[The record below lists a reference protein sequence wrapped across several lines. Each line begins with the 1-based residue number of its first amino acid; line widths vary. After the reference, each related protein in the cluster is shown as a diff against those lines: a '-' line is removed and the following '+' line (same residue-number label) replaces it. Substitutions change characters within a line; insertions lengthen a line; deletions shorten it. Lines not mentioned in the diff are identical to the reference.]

1 MPSTIVRGATGQ
13 PGPVGYASGIT
24 TGIFNELN
32 FVIPDYIPGI
42 VAKYGNS
49 SYMLAMEIL
58 GRTNV
63 EEVNTTTN
71 TYSHFEKGRPFGS
84 GLVATAVT
92 GVTAGTAQNV
102 TLKFPQSYN
111 DASNGLTGL
120 GTQSPFLL
128 NQIVKIRSNGVKARV
143 TAITR
148 TTGAFVIQLT
158 PLSTTALIITGT
170 TGTTLNAGEG
180 LETFGNQLAGE
191 ASDSQGTIQQK
202 MYRYDNTA
210 TVLRASTKSSDLAG
224 MNKTQIDFG
233 DGKFYEPALAVMTM
247 NLNMM
252 MNIEDAVMEGVPSSN
267 AGLTADGTAFVGTNG
282 VLPDV
287 GTRGSEVDYVIKNFQ
302 IGDFQNLTNVL
313 DANGGPPEYHFLQD
327 LLQRQDIN
335 NLLFGIYKNGAI
347 RYDSVGFS
355 EEAAVSY
362 GFRGFSTDTFDFFF
376 HRYKGFSA
384 PSTFGYI
391 PTQGDYR
398 AYFGFAV
405 PQGMTQDAKDSTSR
419 PYMQWVY
426 QQNPDITAG
435 QRIYSWDLGYTKATK
450 TTIANNLYEQ
460 IAYVGSRT
468 IAAEQFSYLRGI
480 AS

>member
-1 MPSTIVRGATGQ
+1 MPSAIVRGATGQ
-13 PGPVGYASGIT
+13 PGPIAYPSGIT

-42 VAKYGNS
+42 IAKYGNS
-49 SYMLAMEIL
+49 SYALVMELL
-58 GRTNV
+58 GRSAV
-63 EEVNTTTN
+63 ETVNTTTN

-84 GLVATAVT
+84 GLVA
-92 GVTAGTAQNV
+92 GNV
-102 TLKFPQSYN
+102 SSTVPGAAINITLKSPESYN
-111 DASNGLTGL
+111 DGAT

-128 NQIVKIRSNGVKARV
+128 NQVVKIRSNGRKFRV
-143 TAITR
+143 TDITR
-148 TTGAFVIQLT
+148 TTSAFVIEAT
-158 PLSTTALIITGT
+158 PLGNYTLITGT

-191 ASDSQGTIQQK
+191 SSDSQGTIQQK

-233 DGKFYEPALAVMTM
+233 GGNFYEPALAIQTM
-247 NLNMM
+247 NQNMM
-252 MNIEDAVMEGVPSSN
+252 MDIEDAVMEGVPYANTSD
-267 AGLTADGTAFVGTNG
+267 TGTVG
-282 VLPDV
+282 VLPTV
-287 GTRGSEVDYVIKNFQ
+287 EARGSEIDYVQYAFA

-313 DANGGPPEYHFLQD
+313 DANGGPREYHFLQD
-327 LLQRQDIN
+327 LKQRQDIN

-347 RYDSVGFS
+347 SYASVGMS
-355 EEAAVSY
+355 QEAAVSY

-376 HRYKGFSA
+376 HRYKGFGA
-384 PSTFGYI
+384 EAAFGYV

-398 AYFGFAV
+398 AFFGFAV
-405 PQGMTQDAKDSTSR
+405 PQGMIQDAKDGQTR
-419 PYMQWVY
+419 PQLQFVY

-450 TTIANNLYEQ
+450 TTIAENKYEQ
-460 IAYVGSRT
+460 IAYVGSRVLS
-468 IAAEQFSYLRGI
+468 AEQFAILRGV

>member
-1 MPSTIVRGATGQ
+1 MPSAIVRGATGQ
-13 PGPVGYASGIT
+13 PGPIAYPSGIT

-42 VAKYGNS
+42 IAKYGNS
-49 SYMLAMEIL
+49 SYALVMELL
-58 GRTNV
+58 GRSAV
-63 EEVNTTTN
+63 ETVNTTTN

-84 GLVATAVT
+84 GLVA
-92 GVTAGTAQNV
+92 GNV
-102 TLKFPQSYN
+102 SSTVPGAAINITLKSPESYN
-111 DASNGLTGL
+111 DGAT

-128 NQIVKIRSNGVKARV
+128 NQVVKIRSNGRKFRV
-143 TAITR
+143 TDITR
-148 TTGAFVIQLT
+148 TTSAFVIEAT
-158 PLSTTALIITGT
+158 PLGNYTLITGS
-170 TGTTLNAGEG
+170 TGTTLEAGEG

-191 ASDSQGTIQQK
+191 SSDSQGTIQQK

-233 DGKFYEPALAVMTM
+233 GGNFYEPALAIQTM
-247 NLNMM
+247 NQNMM
-252 MNIEDAVMEGVPSSN
+252 MDIEDAVMEGVPYANTSD
-267 AGLTADGTAFVGTNG
+267 TGTVG
-282 VLPDV
+282 VLPTV
-287 GTRGSEVDYVIKNFQ
+287 EARGSEIDYVQYAFA

-313 DANGGPPEYHFLQD
+313 DANGGPREYHFLQD
-327 LLQRQDIN
+327 LKQRQDIN

-347 RYDSVGFS
+347 SYASVGMS
-355 EEAAVSY
+355 QEAAVSY

-376 HRYKGFSA
+376 HRYKGFGA
-384 PSTFGYI
+384 AATFGYE

-398 AYFGFAV
+398 AFFGLAV
-405 PQGMTQDAKDSTSR
+405 PQGTIQDAKDGQTR
-419 PYMQWVY
+419 PQLQFVY

-450 TTIANNLYEQ
+450 TTIAENKYEQ
-460 IAYVGSRT
+460 IAYVGSRVLS
-468 IAAEQFSYLRGI
+468 AEQFAILRGV

>member
-1 MPSTIVRGATGQ
+1 MPSVIVRGATGQ
-13 PGPVGYASGIT
+13 PGPASYLNGIT

-71 TYSHFEKGRPFGS
+71 TYSHFEKGRPYGS
-84 GLVATAVT
+84 GLVASNVGPNA
-92 GVTAGTAQNV
+92 AGASVVV
-102 TLKFPQSYN
+102 TLKYPQSYS
-111 DASNGLTGL
+111 DAYYGAVGGN
-120 GTQSPFLL
+120 QIPFLV
-128 NQIVKIRSNGVKARV
+128 NQIVKIRSNGIKAQI
-143 TAITR
+143 TAIG
-148 TTGAFVIQLT
+148 TTSQAYTLT
-158 PLSTTALIITGT
+158 LLPLSKTAIISTGT
-170 TGTTLNAGEG
+170 GTSINAGEG
-180 LETFGNQLAGE
+180 IETFGNQLAGE
-191 ASDSQGTIQQK
+191 ASDSQGTVQQK
-202 MYRYDNTA
+202 MFRYDNTA

-233 DGKFYEPALAVMTM
+233 GGKFYEPALAVQTM

-252 MNIEDAVMEGVPSSN
+252 MDIEDAVMEGVPYSN
-267 AGLTADGTAFVGTNG
+267 TTSIGTNG
-282 VLPDV
+282 ILPDV
-287 GTRGSEVDYVIKNFQ
+287 TARGTQIDYVIKSFQ
-302 IGDFQNLTNVL
+302 IGDFQNLTNAL
-313 DANGGPPEYHFLQD
+313 DSNGGPREYHFLQD

-335 NLLFGIYKNGAI
+335 NLLFGIYRNGAI

-355 EEAAVSY
+355 KEAAVTF
-362 GFRGFSTDTFDFFF
+362 GFQGFSTDTFDFHF

-384 PSTFGYI
+384 NATFGYV

-398 AYFGFAV
+398 ANFGFAV

-450 TTIANNLYEQ
+450 TTKAQNLYEQ

-468 IAAEQFSYLRGI
+468 IAAEQFALVVGI
-480 AS
+480 GS